1 MTWTKVRLK
10 HVAHVGYGLGQP
22 PVLSEAG
29 VPILRATN
37 ITRGKFTSGGLIFAA
52 KGDLPLDRAPLL
64 REGEILVVRSGAYT
78 GDSALVTS
86 SWAGSSPGYD
96 LRVSPASAHPAYVAY
111 CLLSTVTLDQIYLAK
126 ARAAQPHLNAEDL
139 GDVNILLPSLDEQR
153 RIADFLDAETARI
166 DRLSADQIRMIEV
179 IEERRVAVTS
189 HLVYGRD
196 REIDKRDSAIP
207 TVGLIPSTWQV
218 LRIKTFMREIMDL
231 SENGDEELLS
241 VSHLTGVTPRSEKDV
256 NMFLAESMVGYKR
269 GRPGDLI
276 INTLWAWMGALG
288 VSRYS
293 GILSPAYGVY
303 RMTSDAVDGRYL
315 DHLIRTPEYVAEMTR
330 FSKGV
335 WTSRLRL
342 YPESFLSLSVPV
354 PTLVEQRQIIER
366 IASETT
372 DQEQLKL
379 KLESFADSLADRR
392 QALITAAVTGQI
404 DVTTA
409 GRMVTAGSAVV

>member
-1 MTWTKVRLK
+1 MSTMIPLRRIAHLIYGDALASVVREE
-10 HVAHVGYGLGQP
+10 G
-22 PVLSEAG
+22 G
-29 VPILRATN
+29 VPVIGSGGFSGFHSMAN
-37 ITRGKFTSGGLIFAA
+37 TSGPTIVVGRKGSYGAIHWSTRNCFVIDTAYSVQPVSNETNVRWLYYALQAIDLKGASQDVGVPGLSREAA
-52 KGDLPLDRAPLL
+52 YAV
-64 REGEILVVRSGAYT
+64 EI
-78 GDSALVTS
+78 
-86 SWAGSSPGYD
+86 P
-96 LRVSPASAHPAYVAY
+96 VSP
-111 CLLSTVTLDQIYLAK
+111 
-126 ARAAQPHLNAEDL
+126 
-139 GDVNILLPSLDEQR
+139 LDEQR
-153 RIADFLDAETARI
+153 RIANFLDTETARI
-166 DRLSADQIRMIEV
+166 DRLSADQLRMIEV
-179 IEERRVAVTS
+179 LDERRVAVTS

-196 REIDKRDSAIP
+196 RDGDKRDSTIP

-256 NMFLAESMVGYKR
+256 NMFLAESMAGYKR
-269 GRPGDLI
+269 CRPGDLT

-303 RMTSDAVDGRYL
+303 RMTADVVDGRYL
-315 DHLIRTPEYVAEMTR
+315 DLLVRTPEYVAEMTR
-330 FSKGV
+330 FSRGV

-342 YPESFLSLSVPV
+342 YPESFLSLSVPD
-354 PTLVEQRQIIER
+354 PPLEEQRQIIER

-372 DQEQLKL
+372 EQEQLKL
-379 KLESFADSLADRR
+379 KLESFANALAERR

-409 GRMVTAGSAVV
+409 GRMVTAGGAVV